1 MFASRELE
9 EPHVP
14 RQVVS
19 LPSLVDHQAETP
31 QQESS
36 SKASVLQRG
45 GDGSWD
51 ASGKSECLKP
61 MISSKFTSDLP

>member
-1 MFASRELE
+1 MFAWREQE

-31 QQESS
+31 RQQGS
-36 SKASVLQRG
+36 SKASALQIVG
-45 GDGSWD
+45 GGSWD
-51 ASGKSECLKP
+51 ESGK
-61 MISSKFTSDLP
+61 INVSSLLILSMFK

>member
-9 EPHVP
+9 EQHVP
-14 RQVVS
+14 RQVS
-19 LPSLVDHQAETP
+19 SQPSLAVHQAEP
-31 QQESS
+31 RQQEGS
-36 SKASVLQRG
+36 SKTSALQRG

>member
-1 MFASRELE
+1 MFASREQE

-19 LPSLVDHQAETP
+19 LPSLVDDQAETP
-31 QQESS
+31 RQEGS
-36 SKASVLQRG
+36 SKASALQRG

-51 ASGKSECLKP
+51 ESGK
-61 MISSKFTSDLP
+61 T